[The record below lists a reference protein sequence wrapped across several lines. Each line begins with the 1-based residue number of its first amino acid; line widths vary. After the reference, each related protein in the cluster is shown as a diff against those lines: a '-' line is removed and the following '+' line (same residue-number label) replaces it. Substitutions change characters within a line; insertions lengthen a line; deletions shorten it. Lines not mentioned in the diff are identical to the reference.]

1 MKLLD
6 KFKNMFTEPTNDI
19 AEEDDIIVEQ
29 IQKDVTHVPIEAPNK
44 KNNKYEE
51 DKIVEKF
58 KFEENEKKEQKP
70 IFFDEEDFNSL
81 NFKTE
86 QRKEQSRNDLFTDEI
101 KKEEKKTK
109 EENLKSHESVKKEMK
124 TYNEPVSKEEKKIF
138 KPTPIISPVYGI
150 LDKNYHKEDIVS
162 RVEPK
167 KEKESVEPTVDTIRN
182 KAYGTL
188 EDELENTLFGSNS
201 ILFKNNFKDTEEEEK
216 VLENI
221 EVNELNEDVLSDL
234 TDDIGKELDELL
246 VKKEKYSDE
255 NIEEEIKE
263 NIKNDNNLNEED
275 LLGFIDST
283 LYKKGDEE

>member
-19 AEEDDIIVEQ
+19 DEEDDIIVEQ
-29 IQKDVTHVPIEAPNK
+29 IQKDVTHVPIESPNN

-51 DKIVEKF
+51 DKIIEKF
-58 KFEENEKKEQKP
+58 KFEETEKKEQKP
-70 IFFDEEDFNSL
+70 IFFDEEDFNNL
-81 NFKTE
+81 NFKSE
-86 QRKEQSRNDLFTDEI
+86 HKREEKHPDLFTDEI
-101 KKEEKKTK
+101 KKDER
-109 EENLKSHESVKKEMK
+109 NKKEVNAKPKESISKETK
-124 TYNEPVSKEEKKIF
+124 TYNESESKEEKKIF

-167 KEKESVEPTVDTIRN
+167 KEKENVEPTIDTIRN

-201 ILFKNNFKDTEEEEK
+201 ILFKNNFKDTEDEEK
-216 VLENI
+216 IKENI
-221 EVNELNEDVLSDL
+221 EIDELNEDVLSDL

-255 NIEEEIKE
+255 DLEEKVKE
-263 NIKNDNNLNEED
+263 NIKKDGNLNEED

-283 LYKKGDEE
+283 LYKRGDEE